1 MPITIA
7 NNGANNTVNIEPQ
20 LIESGSGT
28 IILDGDNNSVT
39 IKSPVYAVGIY
50 FQLTG
55 GATIE
60 IDQGLSAG
68 SLFVYA
74 TKDTKLH
81 VGQTVGF
88 NGAVRLL
95 MHEPGQLSV
104 GDGCLFA
111 GDTDVSISDMHSI
124 VDADTGRRINH
135 ARDITICDHVWIGQR
150 CIVLKGV
157 KIGAGSVIGAGSI
170 VARDIPPRCVATGN
184 PARVVR
190 RNATWDFRLL

>member
-1 MPITIA
+1 MPIAITD
-7 NNGANNTVNIEPQ
+7 NGANNTVNIAPE
-20 LIESGSGT
+20 LLEFGSGA
-28 IILDGDNNSVT
+28 IVLDGNDNVVT
-39 IKSPVYAVGIY
+39 IRSPAYQVGIY

-55 GATIE
+55 GATLE
-60 IDQGLSAG
+60 IDEGLSAG
-68 SLFVYA
+68 NLFVYA
-74 TKDTKLH
+74 TRDTALR

-88 NGAVRLL
+88 NGAVRLM
-95 MHEPGQLSV
+95 MHEPGHLSI

-111 GDTDVSISDMHSI
+111 GDTDISISDMHSI
-124 VDADTGRRINH
+124 VDADTGRRINP
-135 ARDITICDHVWIGQR
+135 ARSITIADHVWVGQR

-190 RNATWDFRLL
+190 RNATWDFNLL

>member
-1 MPITIA
+1 MPITITD
-7 NNGANNTVNIEPQ
+7 NGANNKVDIEPE
-20 LIESGSGT
+20 LLASGSGA
-28 IILDGDNNSVT
+28 IVLDGDNNHVS
-39 IKSPVYAVGIY
+39 IRSPAYGVGIY

-55 GATIE
+55 DAAVHVDEGVN
-60 IDQGLSAG
+60 AG
-68 SLFVYA
+68 SLFIYA
-74 TKDTKLH
+74 TKGTECRI
-81 VGQTVGF
+81 GRTVGF

-95 MHEPGQLSV
+95 MHEPGSLTI

-111 GDTDVSISDMHSI
+111 GDTDISISDMHSI
-124 VDADTGRRINH
+124 VDADSGKRINP
-135 ARDITICDHVWIGQR
+135 ARSIAIGDRVWVGQR

-190 RNATWDFRLL
+190 RNATWNFQLI